1 MAEIPSTQNGIN
13 TTVGELMHFG
23 LWSKYCRLMHLEN
36 GCDSLDEKIFL
47 PDEMLELLG
56 V

>member
-1 MAEIPSTQNGIN
+1 MPEIQSTQNGIK

-23 LWSKYCRLMHLEN
+23 LWSRYCRLMHLEN
-36 GCDSLDEKIFL
+36 GCDSLDEEIFL